1 MITIIL
7 FFAFSLSASSQEVD
21 EARQQEGR
29 KLFKSLCAS
38 CHKLDKKLVGPAL
51 GGVKARREREWL
63 IKWIRNNAELRA
75 SGDRDAIAI
84 FEEYNGSAMS
94 AFPQLTDQNI
104 DDILYYTTVDIIDAN
119 EGAEIN
125 VKETL
130 SQFDIKLKAQEGGK
144 ITAKIKATEKL
155 ICLFFI

>member
-1 MITIIL
+1 MRSVALHSKRTLILLKSFTIIL

-51 GGVKARREREWL
+51 GGVEARREREWL

-104 DDILYYTTVDIIDAN
+104 DDILYVIPY
-119 EGAEIN
+119 
-125 VKETL
+125 KEKKEQGHVAACHL
-130 SQFDIKLKAQEGGK
+130 QPCRSSCRGERGK
-144 ITAKIKATEKL
+144 
-155 ICLFFI
+155 